1 MSFPR
6 MLPLFSIFVNV
17 LAPVFI
23 ILSIAYVATRQLQLE
38 GRTLSRLAYYVLTP
52 AFVFNLISTA
62 RIEAALATRMVAFI
76 TLVYVG
82 SVAIAFLVARLLRRS
97 RKMTIAYM
105 MIAAFGNV
113 GNFGLPIS
121 QFAQG
126 KEALLPA
133 TVYFLANLVFA
144 FVLCVLLANS
154 GHRNP
159 VQAFAQVVRTPS
171 LVALVPA
178 LLVNAAGLQ
187 LPTFAARTVELLAV
201 AMIAIMLIALGAQF
215 ANAGIPR
222 VSFDLLMAAG
232 IRLISGPLLAFA
244 LVGLFDLPALERNV
258 GILQASMP
266 AAVLVSIIALENDVL
281 PEFVTATVLFSNL
294 ASVVTLLLVLAA
306 L

>member
-1 MSFPR
+1 
-6 MLPLFSIFVNV
+6 MLQLLSVFVNV

-23 ILSIAYVATRQLQLE
+23 ILGIAYIATRQLRLE
-38 GRTLSRLAYYVLTP
+38 SRTLSRVAYYVLTP

-62 RIEAALATRMVAFI
+62 RIEVALATRMVVFI
-76 TLVYVG
+76 TLVYAG
-82 SVAIAFLVARLLRRS
+82 SVAIAFVVARLLRRG
-97 RKMTIAYM
+97 RKMTAAYM

-126 KEALLPA
+126 GEALLPA

-144 FVLCVLLANS
+144 FVLCVMLANS
-154 GHRNP
+154 GRSNP
-159 VQAFAQVVRTPS
+159 VQAFAQVMRTPS
-171 LVALVPA
+171 LIALVPA
-178 LLVNAAGLQ
+178 LFVNAAGVQ
-187 LPTFAARTVELLAV
+187 LPAFAARAVELLAV

-222 VSFDLLMAAG
+222 ISFDMLMAAG
-232 IRLISGPLLAFA
+232 IRLVCGPLLAFA
-244 LVGLFDLPALERNV
+244 LVGFFDLPALERNV

-266 AAVLVSIIALENDVL
+266 AAVLVSIIAMENDVL
-281 PEFVTATVLFSNL
+281 PEFVTTTVLFSNL
-294 ASVVTLLLVLAA
+294 ASVITLSLVLAA

>member
-1 MSFPR
+1 
-6 MLPLFSIFVNV
+6 MLQLLSIFANV

-23 ILSIAYVATRQLQLE
+23 ILGIAYVATWQLRLE

-62 RIEAALATRMVAFI
+62 RIEAALATRMVVFI
-76 TLVYVG
+76 TLVYAG
-82 SVAIAFLVARLLRRS
+82 SVAIAFLVARLLRRG
-97 RKMTIAYM
+97 RKMTAAYM

-126 KEALLPA
+126 GEALLPA
-133 TVYFLANLVFA
+133 TMYFLANLVFA
-144 FVLCVLLANS
+144 FVLCVVLANS
-154 GHRNP
+154 GRSTLA
-159 VQAFAQVVRTPS
+159 QAFVQVVRTPS
-171 LVALVPA
+171 LIALVPA
-178 LLVNAAGLQ
+178 LLVNAAGIQ
-187 LPTFAARTVELLAV
+187 LPTFAARAVELLSV

-222 VSFDLLMAAG
+222 ISFDMLMAAG

-244 LVGLFDLPALERNV
+244 LVGFFDLPALERNV

-266 AAVLVSIIALENDVL
+266 AAVLVSIIAMENDVL
-281 PEFVTATVLFSNL
+281 PGFVTATVLFSNL
-294 ASVVTLLLVLAA
+294 ASVVTLSLVLAA

>member
-1 MSFPR
+1 

-23 ILSIAYVATRQLQLE
+23 ILGIAYVATRQLQLE

-82 SVAIAFLVARLLRRS
+82 SVAVAFLAARLLRRS

-126 KEALLPA
+126 TEALLPA

-154 GHRNP
+154 GHRSP
-159 VQAFAQVVRTPS
+159 VQAFAQVARTPS
-171 LVALVPA
+171 LIALAPA
-178 LLVNAAGLQ
+178 LLINAAGIQ
-187 LPTFAARTVELLAV
+187 LPTFTTRTVELLAA

-222 VSFDLLMAAG
+222 ISFDMLMAAG

-244 LVGLFDLPALERNV
+244 LVGFFDLPALERNV

-294 ASVVTLLLVLAA
+294 ASVLTLLLVLAA